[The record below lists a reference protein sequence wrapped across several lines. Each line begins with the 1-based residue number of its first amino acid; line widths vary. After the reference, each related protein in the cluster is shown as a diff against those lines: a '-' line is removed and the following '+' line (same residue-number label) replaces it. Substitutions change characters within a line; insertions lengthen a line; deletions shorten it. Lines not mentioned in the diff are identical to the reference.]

1 MWFLRDGPT
10 TMFCDI
16 TDIWKPILVTIQYT
30 YIYSYKRD
38 VETWNL
44 QRTHTE
50 NGLHGE
56 VGDNFCPAVKLGGAT
71 FKTLVW
77 TFFLFPC
84 QTHTIECFANSCVD
98 LSSFITFKAIRNVF
112 VFNEHY
118 CNSISARVLKDLDQI
133 SRQCHAIMLWREA
146 QQQMSV
152 WNQIGP
158 LCCYLP

>member
-1 MWFLRDGPT
+1 
-10 TMFCDI
+10 MFCDI

-77 TFFLFPC
+77 TFFFVPMSDTHYRMFC
-84 QTHTIECFANSCVD
+84 QLMCG
-98 LSSFITFKAIRNVF
+98 SFKFYNFQSNKKRF
-112 VFNEHY
+112 YF
-118 CNSISARVLKDLDQI
+118 
-133 SRQCHAIMLWREA
+133 
-146 QQQMSV
+146 
-152 WNQIGP
+152 
-158 LCCYLP
+158 